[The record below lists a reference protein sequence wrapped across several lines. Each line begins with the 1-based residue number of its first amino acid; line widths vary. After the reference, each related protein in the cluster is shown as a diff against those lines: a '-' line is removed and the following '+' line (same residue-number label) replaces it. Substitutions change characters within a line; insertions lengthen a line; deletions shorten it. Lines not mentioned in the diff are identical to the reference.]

1 MIDKLSL
8 TINRTPDKD
17 YLEYHGEITVDEF
30 RTRLY
35 KYMYKLDKVIVFC
48 CPHKFSESTNANI
61 PFTKVDINPNDF
73 ECFNHMLAC
82 LLAIFNDASIRLED
96 FKISRIDPGADM
108 EDIYLDILLSTLNI
122 KKIRFDSF
130 NIFKGT
136 IYGGS
141 DPKIRIYDKVKEIK
155 SRLRKNEKITEYE
168 KGLLE
173 SGKSW
178 IRFEFQIRRPK
189 MTLQDL
195 KNDPVRLA
203 SYFDRLEFLKLE
215 SNEPHG
221 IMQFIYRLIN
231 RKYRKQI
238 EQLKD
243 NDIVEKIKE
252 RYISD
257 VTEWFKEK
265 EPF

>member
-8 TINRTPDKD
+8 TINRPPDKD
-17 YLEYHGEITVDEF
+17 YLKSNGKLTVDEF

-35 KYMYKLDKVIVFC
+35 KYMYELDKTVIFC
-48 CPHKFSESTNANI
+48 CPHKFSDSTNANI
-61 PFTKVDINPNDF
+61 PFTKNDINPKYF
-73 ECFNHMLAC
+73 ECFDHMLAY
-82 LLAIFNDASIRLED
+82 LSAIFNDPSIRLEE
-96 FKISRIDPGADM
+96 FNISRIDIAVDI
-108 EDIYLDILLSTLNI
+108 EDSPLDILLSTLNI
-122 KKIRFDSF
+122 KKIRSDSF

-155 SRLRKNEKITEYE
+155 SCLRKDKPITEYE

-173 SGKSW
+173 SGKDW
-178 IRFEFQIRRPK
+178 TRFEIQIRSPK
-189 MTLQDL
+189 MALQDL
-195 KNDPVRLA
+195 KDNPVRLA
-203 SYFDRLEFLKLE
+203 SYFDRLEFIKSE

-221 IMQFIYRLIN
+221 IMHFIYRLIN

-252 RYISD
+252 RYISN
-257 VTEWFKEK
+257 VKEWFKEK